1 MVSDSTYFQVINSV
15 ITDEKIP
22 ETYEEVPIVQS
33 VDDGNSKTLGDSNE
47 CCDILRN
54 NYGALSQSLNEPV
67 GVAKHLYSQKIL
79 PEEVLDSVKSTRGSL
94 FDSRAVLL
102 KAVRDAV
109 HLNYKHLEVFVTVL
123 RKFTETAHIGNAIF
137 KEYGMSITVNNG
149 TNCLILEVKF
159 PEGGT
164 ISELQ
169 CYKTVI
175 KGIVIFKSIKL
186 I

>member
-22 ETYEEVPIVQS
+22 ETYEEAPVVQS
-33 VDDGNSKTLGDSNE
+33 VDDGDSKTLGDSNE

-137 KEYGMSITVNNG
+137 KEYGMSITTVN
-149 TNCLILEVKF
+149 
-159 PEGGT
+159 
-164 ISELQ
+164 
-169 CYKTVI
+169 
-175 KGIVIFKSIKL
+175 KL
-186 I
+186 SLYL